1 MADIFELFRKLSSEQ
16 QPALSGSV
24 THLVVGLGN
33 IGNQYDGTLHNVG
46 FALVDYMAKQHG
58 FRTDRIK
65 FKSTCGEAMIGG
77 HRVLFLKPGTYMNLS
92 GQAVVE
98 AAQFYKIPPENII
111 VISDDVSMTA
121 GKLRI
126 RLSGSHGGHNGLRNI
141 LYLLGSDCFPRIKIG
156 VGEKPHPDYDLADW
170 VMTRPKGEEKAAIE
184 SAIENAAKAIPLL
197 VAGDSAKA
205 MNLYNTK

>member
-98 AAQFYKIPPENII
+98 AAQFHKIPPENII
-111 VISDDVSMTA
+111 VVSDDVSMAA
-121 GKLRI
+121 GRLRI
-126 RLSGSHGGHNGLRNI
+126 RLTGSHGGHNGLRNI
-141 LYLLGSDCFPRIKIG
+141 IYLLGSDQFPRIKIG
-156 VGEKPHPDYDLADW
+156 VGDKPHPDYDLADW
-170 VMTRPKGEEKAAIE
+170 VLGTLKGEERALVDQAI
-184 SAIENAAKAIPLL
+184 ANAEEALDLL
-197 VAGDSAKA
+197 VAGEVEMA
-205 MNLYNTK
+205 MSRYSR